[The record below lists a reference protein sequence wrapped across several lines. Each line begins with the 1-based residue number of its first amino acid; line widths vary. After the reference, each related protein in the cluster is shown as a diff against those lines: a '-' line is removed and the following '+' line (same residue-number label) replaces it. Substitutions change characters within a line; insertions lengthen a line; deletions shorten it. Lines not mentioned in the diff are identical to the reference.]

1 MIKFKTNIPSDFGKE
16 YLPIKHCY
24 TPVREKGQKGI
35 YRVAKVNWNQGGY
48 QPLGKADPN
57 DPHEMDKFV
66 GSWGHCR
73 QICDNFIKHINV
85 SPEQENQIVWR
96 SMEVQNEIQ

>member
-1 MIKFKTNIPSDFGKE
+1 MNKIED
-16 YLPIKHCY
+16 KHCY
-24 TPVREKGQKGI
+24 TPVREEGQRGI
-35 YRVAKVNWNQGGY
+35 YRVAKVTWNQGGY

-73 QICDNFIKHINV
+73 QVCDNFNKHINV
-85 SPEQENQIVWR
+85 SLEQENQIVWR
-96 SMEVQNEIQ
+96 SMEVQNGQS

>member
-1 MIKFKTNIPSDFGKE
+1 MEKFKTNIPKDFGKE

-24 TPVREKGQKGI
+24 TPVREEGQKGI

-73 QICDNFIKHINV
+73 RICDNFNKHINV
-85 SPEQENQIVWR
+85 SHEQENQIVWR
-96 SMEVQNEIQ
+96 SMEVQNG